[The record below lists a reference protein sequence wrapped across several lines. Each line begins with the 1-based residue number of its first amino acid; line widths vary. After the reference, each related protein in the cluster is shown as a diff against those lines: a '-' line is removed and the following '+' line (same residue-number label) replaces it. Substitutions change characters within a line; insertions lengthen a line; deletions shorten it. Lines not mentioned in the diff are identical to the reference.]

1 MSGKAVENLVRAA
14 PEPRRVDICPFAAA
28 SGYSA
33 CSAALGE
40 RLLLALD
47 AESRS
52 DDRVLRARPLEIR
65 RPARAMRSRWHR
77 GNDSRPLSQRS

>member
-14 PEPRRVDICPFAAA
+14 PELPRVDICPFAAA

-40 RLLLALD
+40 RLRLALD

-52 DDRVLRARPLEIR
+52 DDRVLRAPPLEIR
-65 RPARAMRSRWHR
+65 RPRP
-77 GNDSRPLSQRS
+77 GNAQPLAPR